1 MSKPDVER
9 TWLIH
14 DSVTELTARG
24 YTDVTA
30 ESMLSNRIHS
40 RMMYDMM
47 GVLLDYQNGLSI
59 DTLCAAEL
67 LAKEIERLHPL

>member
-14 DSVTELTARG
+14 DSVAALSRRG

-30 ESMLSNRIHS
+30 ESMLSNRTHA

-47 GVLLDYQNGLSI
+47 SVLLDFDNRVPI
-59 DTLCAAEL
+59 ETLCAAEL
-67 LAKEIERLHPL
+67 LAHEIEILHPL